1 MANYYGYTSIGR
13 DFVDT
18 AATDQV
24 LIRADL
30 INHFNTRL
38 GERLMNPGFG
48 CVVWD
53 YIFDPFTDEVRYAVI
68 ENLQSI
74 VESDPRVVLR
84 SLDVAEWEHGL
95 QVELS
100 IAYVEGN
107 QAEDMI
113 VSFDGQSGKATY

>member
-1 MANYYGYTSIGR
+1 MANYHGYTSIGR

-38 GERLMNPGFG
+38 GERLMNPEFG
-48 CVVWD
+48 CIIWD

-68 ENLQSI
+68 ENLQGI
-74 VESDPRVVLR
+74 IESDPRIILR
-84 SLDVAEWEHGL
+84 SLDVAEYEHGL
-95 QVELS
+95 QVELA
-100 IAYVEGN
+100 IAYADGDYS
-107 QAEDMI
+107 EDMVI
-113 VSFDGQSGKATY
+113 TFDSQSGKATA

>member
-38 GERLMNPGFG
+38 GERLMNPEFG
-48 CVVWD
+48 CIIWD

-68 ENLQSI
+68 ENLQNI
-74 VESDPRVVLR
+74 VESDPRIVLR
-84 SLDVAEWEHGL
+84 SLDVAEYEHGL
-95 QVELS
+95 QVELA
-100 IAYVEGN
+100 IAYADGDYS
-107 QAEDMI
+107 EDM
-113 VSFDGQSGKATY
+113 VVTFDSQSGKATA

>member
-38 GERLMNPGFG
+38 GERVMNPDFG
-48 CVVWD
+48 CIIWD

-68 ENLQSI
+68 ENLQGI
-74 VESDPRVVLR
+74 VESDPRIVLR
-84 SLDVAEWEHGL
+84 SLDVAEYEHGL
-95 QVELS
+95 QVELA
-100 IAYVEGN
+100 IAYADGDYS
-107 QAEDMI
+107 EDMVI
-113 VSFDGQSGKATY
+113 TFDSQSGKATA

>member
-38 GERLMNPGFG
+38 GERLMNPEFG
-48 CVVWD
+48 CIIWD

-68 ENLQSI
+68 ENLQGI
-74 VESDPRVVLR
+74 IESDPRIILR
-84 SLDVAEWEHGL
+84 SLDVAEYEHGL
-95 QVELS
+95 QVELA
-100 IAYVEGN
+100 IAYADGDYS
-107 QAEDMI
+107 EDMVI
-113 VSFDGQSGKATY
+113 TFDSQSGKATA

>member
-38 GERLMNPGFG
+38 GERLMNPEFG
-48 CVVWD
+48 CIIWD

-68 ENLQSI
+68 ENLQGI
-74 VESDPRVVLR
+74 IESDPRIVLR
-84 SLDVAEWEHGL
+84 SLDVAEYEHGL
-95 QVELS
+95 QVELA
-100 IAYVEGN
+100 IAYADGDYS
-107 QAEDMI
+107 EDM
-113 VSFDGQSGKATY
+113 VVTFDSQSGKATA

>member
-38 GERLMNPGFG
+38 GERLMNPEFG
-48 CVVWD
+48 CIIWD

-68 ENLQSI
+68 ENLQGI
-74 VESDPRVVLR
+74 IDSDPRIILR
-84 SLDVAEWEHGL
+84 SLDVAEYEHGL
-95 QVELS
+95 QVELA
-100 IAYVEGN
+100 IAYADGDYS
-107 QAEDMI
+107 EDMVI
-113 VSFDGQSGKATY
+113 TFDSQSGKATA

>member
-38 GERLMNPGFG
+38 GERLMNPDFG
-48 CVVWD
+48 CIIWD

-74 VESDPRVVLR
+74 IESDPRIVLR
-84 SLDVAEWEHGL
+84 SLDVAEYEHGL
-95 QVELS
+95 QVELA
-100 IAYVEGN
+100 IAYADGDFS
-107 QAEDMI
+107 EDM
-113 VSFDGQSGKATY
+113 VVTFDSQSGKATY